1 MMHLFMERFATP
13 IVPTLCY
20 IESGNVALTQ
30 PIMITYIE
38 DEMELEKEAKAF
50 MDRRSR
56 EPKTMFELLTEMNH
70 RLRECEKSLK
80 EIREIIRKIN
90 FDKQAKKLIETK
102 NDWHLMPFKEQSD
115 YKCDKVGLLSL
126 IHI

>member
-1 MMHLFMERFATP
+1 MHLFMERFATP

-20 IESGNVALTQ
+20 IESGNVALIQ

-50 MDRRSR
+50 MDKRSR
-56 EPKTMFELLTEMNH
+56 EPKTMFELLTEMNY

-80 EIREIIRKIN
+80 EIREIIKKIN
-90 FDKQAKKLIETK
+90 F
-102 NDWHLMPFKEQSD
+102 
-115 YKCDKVGLLSL
+115 
-126 IHI
+126 

>member
-1 MMHLFMERFATP
+1 MERFATP

-20 IESGNVALTQ
+20 IESGNVALIQ

-50 MDRRSR
+50 MDKRSR

-80 EIREIIRKIN
+80 DVKDSI
-90 FDKQAKKLIETK
+90 KKLV
-102 NDWHLMPFKEQSD
+102 SR
-115 YKCDKVGLLSL
+115 SL
-126 IHI
+126 P

>member
-1 MMHLFMERFATP
+1 MERFATP

-50 MDRRSR
+50 MDKRNKD
-56 EPKTMFELLTEMNH
+56 PKTLFEILTEMNY
-70 RLRECEKSLK
+70 RLRECEKALK
-80 EIREIIRKIN
+80 EIR
-90 FDKQAKKLIETK
+90 Q
-102 NDWHLMPFKEQSD
+102 
-115 YKCDKVGLLSL
+115 CLLSVKN
-126 IHI
+126 ING